1 MGTAK
6 KEPLLRVVK
15 HAELSTRQSIG
26 LRVLAVVL
34 ALAVGGLFIAL
45 IGYNPF
51 EIYATIVSGCF
62 RSPMAIQA
70 TVKFCIPMCISA
82 LGVTLAF
89 KMRFWNIGG
98 EGQLIMGA
106 VFASFF
112 ALFCS
117 GMPHLLLLAVMF
129 IAGFVGGGLW
139 GLIPAACREKW
150 GTNETL
156 FTLMLNYIALYIV
169 TFLRDGPWRD
179 PEAAGFNKIARFAP
193 KAMLDK
199 VFGVHAGWIVMLI
212 LVVLVFLYLKKTKQG
227 YEIGVVGESR
237 DTARYAGINVR
248 RVVLRTMFLSGGIAG
263 IGGMVQA
270 TGSDITLSAGVAGGV
285 GFTGI
290 IIAWLAQL
298 NPFVALIVSFA
309 FSILVKGSSVVQSA
323 YGLSTDCADIL
334 QGIILFFIMAMEFFI
349 RYKLVFRGHR
359 EKLPVKT
366 AADTDAASGEKE
378 AEEK

>member
-1 MGTAK
+1 MDAKK

-15 HAELSTRQSIG
+15 HAELSRAQSIG
-26 LRVLAVVL
+26 LRILAVAL
-34 ALAVGGLFIAL
+34 ALVVGGVFIAA

-51 EIYATIVSGCF
+51 EIYGTIISGCF
-62 RSPMAIQA
+62 RSPMAFQA

-117 GMPHLLLLAVMF
+117 GMPHFLLLAVMF
-129 IAGFVGGGLW
+129 VAGFVGGGLW

-169 TFLRDGPWRD
+169 AFLRDGPWRD
-179 PEAAGFNKIARFAP
+179 PEAAGFNKIARFDP
-193 KAMLDK
+193 NAMLDK
-199 VFGVHAGWIVMLI
+199 VFGVHAGWIVMLV
-212 LVVLVFLYLKKTKQG
+212 LVVLVSIYMSRTKQG

-237 DTARYAGINVR
+237 DTARYAGINVK

-263 IGGMVQA
+263 IAGMVQA
-270 TGSDITLSAGVAGGV
+270 TGSDITLSTGVAGGV

-298 NPFVALIVSFA
+298 NPYVSLLISAA
-309 FSILVKGSSVVQSA
+309 FSILVKGSSVVQSS
-323 YGLSTDCADIL
+323 YGLSTDCAEVL

-349 RYKLVFRGHR
+349 RYKIVFRGHK
-359 EKLPVKT
+359 EKRPALTETP
-366 AADTDAASGEKE
+366 AAPGKE
-378 AEEK
+378 ADNA

>member
-1 MGTAK
+1 MDAKK

-15 HAELSTRQSIG
+15 HAELSRAQSIG
-26 LRVLAVVL
+26 LRILAVAL
-34 ALAVGGLFIAL
+34 ALVVGGVFIAA

-51 EIYATIVSGCF
+51 EIYGTIISGCF
-62 RSPMAIQA
+62 RSPMAFQA

-117 GMPHLLLLAVMF
+117 GMPHFLLLAVMF
-129 IAGFVGGGLW
+129 VAGFVGGGLW

-156 FTLMLNYIALYIV
+156 FPVMLNYSARDIV
-169 TFLRDGPWRD
+169 AFLRDGPWRD
-179 PEAAGFNKIARFAP
+179 PEAAGFNKIARFDP
-193 KAMLDK
+193 NAMLDK
-199 VFGVHAGWIVMLI
+199 VFGVHAGWIVMLV
-212 LVVLVFLYLKKTKQG
+212 LVVLVSIYMRRTKQG

-237 DTARYAGINVR
+237 DTARYAGINVK

-263 IGGMVQA
+263 IAGMVQA
-270 TGSDITLSAGVAGGV
+270 TGSDITLSTGVAGGV

-298 NPFVALIVSFA
+298 NPYVSLLISFA
-309 FSILVKGSSVVQSA
+309 FSILVKGSSVVQSSF
-323 YGLSTDCADIL
+323 GLSTDCAEVL

-349 RYKLVFRGHR
+349 RYKIVFRGHS
-359 EKLPVKT
+359 EKRP
-366 AADTDAASGEKE
+366 AAKE
-378 AEEK
+378 AAAPEKKEADNA

>member
-1 MGTAK
+1 MDAKK

-15 HAELSTRQSIG
+15 HAELSRAQSIG
-26 LRVLAVVL
+26 LRILAVAL
-34 ALAVGGLFIAL
+34 ALVVGGVFIAA

-51 EIYATIVSGCF
+51 EIYGTIISGCF
-62 RSPMAIQA
+62 RSPMAFQA

-117 GMPHLLLLAVMF
+117 GMPHFLLLAVMF
-129 IAGFVGGGLW
+129 VAGFVGGGLW

-169 TFLRDGPWRD
+169 AFLRDGPWRD
-179 PEAAGFNKIARFAP
+179 PEAAGFNKIARFDP
-193 KAMLDK
+193 NAMLDK
-199 VFGVHAGWIVMLI
+199 VFGVHAGWIVMLV
-212 LVVLVFLYLKKTKQG
+212 LVVLVSIYMRRTKQG

-237 DTARYAGINVR
+237 DTARYAGINVK

-263 IGGMVQA
+263 IAGMVQA
-270 TGSDITLSAGVAGGV
+270 TGSDITLSTGVAGGV

-298 NPFVALIVSFA
+298 NPYVSLLISAA
-309 FSILVKGSSVVQSA
+309 FSILVKGSSVVQSS
-323 YGLSTDCADIL
+323 YGLSTDCAEVL

-349 RYKLVFRGHR
+349 RYKIVFRGHK
-359 EKLPVKT
+359 EKRPALKETPAVP
-366 AADTDAASGEKE
+366 GKE
-378 AEEK
+378 ADNA

>member
-1 MGTAK
+1 MQTTK
-6 KEPLLRVVK
+6 KEPLIRVVK
-15 HAELSTRQSIG
+15 HAELSRAQSIG
-26 LRVLAVVL
+26 LRILAVFL
-34 ALAVGGLFIAL
+34 ALVVGGLFIAS

-51 EIYATIVSGCF
+51 EIYGTMLSGSF

-70 TVKFCIPMCISA
+70 TIKFCIPMCIAA

-89 KMRFWNIGG
+89 KMKFWNIGG
-98 EGQLIMGA
+98 EGQIIMGA

-117 GMPHLLLLAVMF
+117 GMPHALLLAVMF
-129 IAGFVGGGLW
+129 IAGFVGGGIW
-139 GLIPAACREKW
+139 GLIPAVCREKW

-169 TFLRDGPWRD
+169 SFLRDGPWRD
-179 PEAAGFNKIARFAP
+179 PEAAGFNKIARFDAN
-193 KAMLDK
+193 AVLDK
-199 VFGVHAGWIVMLI
+199 VFGVQAGWIVMLI
-212 LVVLVFLYLKKTKQG
+212 LVVLLSIYLNRTKQG

-270 TGSDITLSAGVAGGV
+270 TGSDITLSTGVAGGI

-298 NPFVALIVSFA
+298 NPYVSLLISFA
-309 FSILVKGSSVVQSA
+309 FSILVKGSSVVQSN
-323 YGLSTDCADIL
+323 YGLSTDCADVL

-349 RYKLVFRGHR
+349 RYKIVLRGHHKKR
-359 EKLPVKT
+359 SVIKDTPVKE
-366 AADTDAASGEKE
+366 EKE
-378 AEEK
+378 AEQA